1 MNGLFAVDGKLYQV
15 MGKLADLVLLNLLWV
30 LCSIPVIT
38 AGASTAAFYS
48 VLLKMARNEEA
59 YIFRSFFHAFHENLR
74 QASAVFGI
82 LLAACGLLGCDL
94 YVCARMGGRA
104 GKGLFTVFC
113 VVAVFVYMTACY
125 LFPVIAFFQNSTK
138 KVFKN
143 SFLLAIAYFPYTI
156 LIAAVSLCPWLLLFF
171 GEFVYAA
178 FFDVVI
184 GFSLAGLLNA
194 HLLRRIFSRCSCGQA
209 PQPQQE
215 HTVTPQ
221 GMGMRQEHTLSLQEK
236 QRQRPEKLRTLLEK
250 QRFQWETIR
259 TLHGKKRLEHLWT
272 YYKFVLV
279 LLLAAVLVLCT
290 AGVMIRNSLNHTVLS
305 VVIVDAAR
313 TDGAA
318 ARELEEELLDLLGFH
333 GKHDHIEVVLS
344 ATSKNTE
351 ENIAKLRVALSSVSG
366 ADVVICGEDVYEE
379 YSRQD
384 AFAEIEVPSEDG
396 HAAGGDH
403 AAVKKLDLAEHRN
416 SVFSEYIGY
425 SPACLSVM
433 EHSAR
438 KENAWALIRY
448 MSRCDL

>member
-15 MGKLADLVLLNLLWV
+15 MGRLADLVLLNLLWV

-59 YIFRSFFHAFHENLR
+59 YIIRSFFHAFHENLR

-94 YVCARMGGRA
+94 YVCARMGGSA

-113 VVAVFVYMTACY
+113 VIAVFVYMTACY

-143 SFLLAIAYFPYTI
+143 SFLLALAYFPYTI

-194 HLLRRIFSRCSCGQA
+194 HLLRRIFSRCSCRQA
-209 PQPQQE
+209 PQPRLE
-215 HTVTPQ
+215 HTVTP
-221 GMGMRQEHTLSLQEK
+221 REK
-236 QRQRPEKLRTLLEK
+236 QRL
-250 QRFQWETIR
+250 QWETIR
-259 TLHGKKRLEHLWT
+259 TLHGKKRLEHLWA
-272 YYKFVLV
+272 YYKFVPV

-318 ARELEEELLDLLGFH
+318 ARELEEELLDLLDFH

-403 AAVKKLDLAEHRN
+403 AAVKKLDLAEHME

-448 MSRCDL
+448 MSHPHQSPR